1 MTAAAAAPSNSTED
15 CEAERLAIVAGLFVI
30 RREDR
35 RQDAQAAAGVIGR
48 RPEMRAAGEGALGT
62 PKEAWRGCDDLGDLG
77 WAFAE
82 TRARASAKGGPPGAT
97 ELPVEDVPQP
107 RRWPGSGPSVT
118 PCWPSPDGRGAEPPS
133 GPAP

>member
-62 PKEAWRGCDDLGDLG
+62 LKEAWRGCDDLGDLG

-97 ELPVEDVPQP
+97 ELPVEDSAAPPLAWVRTQRDPVLAVP
-107 RRWPGSGPSVT
+107 RWEGNGT
-118 PCWPSPDGRGAEPPS
+118 AS